1 MKQAPAGESDTQP
14 GGAGVRDEI
23 KQEPK
28 KEVPIKAEIP
38 QVTVEAK
45 PPVAGTV
52 DQNTPSSEHEKPP
65 APSQPATP
73 VSAQYEP
80 SLAPETPSKAPP
92 ATPSMLGVGK
102 GYGTGSNMWGR
113 EPDEGHYYSPYSTA
127 SLPPP
132 VLSQSA
138 IEGRLRR
145 IFKPRKDGTF
155 LVDQSWV
162 KQFNEKDNR
171 DQLYSMFEKV
181 GYNPDRGAKL
191 ELELFCNNLRL
202 L

>member
-1 MKQAPAGESDTQP
+1 MRS
-14 GGAGVRDEI
+14 
-23 KQEPK
+23 
-28 KEVPIKAEIP
+28 
-38 QVTVEAK
+38 
-45 PPVAGTV
+45 
-52 DQNTPSSEHEKPP
+52 HP

-80 SLAPETPSKAPP
+80 SLAPETPSQAPP

-102 GYGTGSNMWGR
+102 GYGTGSNMRDR
-113 EPDEGHYYSPYSTA
+113 EPDEGHYYSPYCTA

-171 DQLYSMFEKV
+171 DQLYSMFENRLATIRTGV
-181 GYNPDRGAKL
+181 QNLNLNCFVTTCVCL
-191 ELELFCNNLRL
+191 EPWFLS
-202 L
+202 